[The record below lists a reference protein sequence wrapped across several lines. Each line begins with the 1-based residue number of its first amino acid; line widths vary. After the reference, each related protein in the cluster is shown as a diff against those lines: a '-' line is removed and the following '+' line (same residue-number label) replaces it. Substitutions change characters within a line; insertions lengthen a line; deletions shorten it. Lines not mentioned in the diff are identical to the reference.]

1 MNCNDKLWFK
11 IFYQWQ
17 KKSVSGFT
25 LLELLIVM
33 IIVGILAAIS
43 IPNFINQVGKTRES
57 ETKSYLGLIARG
69 QQGYHWEKR
78 TFAPQL
84 ELLGVGSV
92 GGTQS
97 KYHNIP
103 DPSDVSDVRVKHQA
117 FALDAQKDQVRN
129 FAIGIYYDTGQYTI
143 ALCQSVDVGG
153 TVNVGDNATDSC
165 TNGGIKLK

>member
-1 MNCNDKLWFK
+1 MNFNDKLWFK
-11 IFYQWQ
+11 IFQ
-17 KKSVSGFT
+17 KQSKSVNGFT
-25 LLELLIVM
+25 LIELLIVM

-43 IPNFINQVGKTRES
+43 IPNFINQIGKARES

-69 QQGYHWEKR
+69 QQAYHWEKR

-117 FALDAQKDQVRN
+117 SALDAQIDQVRN
-129 FAIGIYYDTGQYTI
+129 FAIGVYYDSGQYTT

-153 TVNVGDNATDSC
+153 TVNVGNSAADNC